1 MWDAGAQDQRR
12 ARACE
17 GKLPAQSSHQLAIQ
31 STKGRNS
38 MALDPQ
44 IAAVLEAAAKAGRP
58 LLQTLSPDE
67 ARKMFR
73 ETRVPLQPPPPEMAR
88 VEDLV
93 ADAGHGKIPLRHFR
107 PKGHP
112 ENELVPALLYF
123 HGGGWVIGDLDTHD
137 VTCRQ
142 LAEAS
147 GCAVLSVNYRKAPEH
162 RFPAAID
169 DAYAIATWLTAH
181 GGSLR
186 IDGHRLAVGGDS
198 AGGSLA
204 AALALMARDALASS
218 KNAPSFRLQLLI
230 YPATDMTMQ
239 HDSLNR
245 FADGYLLT
253 RDAMAWFIDHYMG
266 SADKRDPRASPL
278 LASSLKDLP
287 PAYVVTA
294 GFDPLRDEGRAYAER
309 LQASGVKTVHREFE
323 TLIHGFVGMRG
334 AVHAAARAMDDMVA
348 GLRHE
353 LAQLGR

>member
-1 MWDAGAQDQRR
+1 
-12 ARACE
+12 
-17 GKLPAQSSHQLAIQ
+17 
-31 STKGRNS
+31 

-88 VEDLV
+88 VDDLV

-137 VTCRQ
+137 ITCRQ

-169 DAYAIATWLTAH
+169 DAYAIATWLTAN

-204 AALALMARDALASS
+204 AALALMARDALASGR
-218 KNAPSFRLQLLI
+218 NAPSFRLQLLI
-230 YPATDMTMQ
+230 YPATDMTMA

-253 RDAMAWFIDHYMG
+253 RAAMAWFIDHYMG
-266 SADKRDPRASPL
+266 SADRRDPRASPL

-287 PAYVVTA
+287 PAYVITA
-294 GFDPLRDEGRAYAER
+294 GFDPLRDEGFAYARKLAE
-309 LQASGVKTVHREFE
+309 AGNTVEYVE
-323 TLIHGFVGMRG
+323 YGGMVHGFLGMGGVIATANR
-334 AVHAAARAMDDMVA
+334 AVAAAGAALKQALSD
-348 GLRHE
+348 
-353 LAQLGR
+353 